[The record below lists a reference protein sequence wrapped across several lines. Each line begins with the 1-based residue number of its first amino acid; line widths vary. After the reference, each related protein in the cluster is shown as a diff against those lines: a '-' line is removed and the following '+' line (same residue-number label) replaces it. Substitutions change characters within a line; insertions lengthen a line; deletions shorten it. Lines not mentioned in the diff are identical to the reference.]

1 MLNKKHA
8 FKKTAI
14 LLALTGAMASQS
26 VQAANWLML
35 QGTEKSDQAPRAKVW
50 GFAQVDYQQ
59 TADTKVPTLA
69 GAGQAFSGTNA
80 AFNQMAPQL
89 STSEGFNIK
98 RARIG
103 VRGANFPLDKDVNYF
118 LMMEMG
124 NNGITTGGSGSQG
137 QLTDASVTINKID
150 GARIRVGLFKTPGSE
165 ESFKGIPVF
174 NYVNFTSGTDRL
186 LIERK
191 IDDSA
196 TFSSTTP
203 PTLTD
208 PKAVH
213 TGAQA
218 SDTIYGKRTDPAF
231 AVRDTGIQVFDTFKD
246 GDWEH
251 SYAVMLGNGNGL
263 AFSDNDKNKDLY
275 LYAST
280 EKVFGKS
287 KGPRRHGMKFYAW
300 SQTGKRTVNVDGTTP
315 TEFNRNRAGLGTTYF
330 DGKYRLAAEYIT
342 ADGMIWGGPIAGSA
356 TAAKNGYLSTFTD
369 QKATAYQLDFGYRIK
384 PNIELNARY
393 DMLDS
398 ATETDT
404 DTGTAKDKHRV
415 FTTTTLGAQYFF
427 NKKTSVRMN
436 YEIRNADAPDA
447 AAGSNPTK
455 VTKAFDN
462 RLSAQLM
469 MIF

>member
-1 MLNKKHA
+1 MLNKKNT

-14 LLALTGAMASQS
+14 LLALAGALGTQS

-50 GFAQVDYQQ
+50 GFAQVDYQK
-59 TADTKVPTLA
+59 TDDTLLVA
-69 GAGQAFSGTNA
+69 GGAAGTKA

-89 STSEGFNIK
+89 TTSEGFNIK

-137 QLTDASVTINKID
+137 QLTDASVTLNHFD
-150 GARIRVGLFKTPGSE
+150 GARVRVGLFKTPGSE

-174 NYVNFTSGTDRL
+174 NYVNFTSATDRL

-191 IDDSA
+191 IDDTSA
-196 TFSSTTP
+196 SP
-203 PTLTD
+203 ITD
-208 PKAVH
+208 DI
-213 TGAQA
+213 T
-218 SDTIYGKRTDPAF
+218 GKRTDPAF
-231 AVRDTGIQVFDTFKD
+231 AVRDTGIQIFDSFKD
-246 GDWEH
+246 GAWEH

-300 SQTGKRTVNVDGTTP
+300 SQTGKRTVKVGDTTD
-315 TEFNRNRAGLGTTYF
+315 TEFNRDRAGLGMTYF
-330 DGKYRLAAEYIT
+330 DGKYRAAAEYIT
-342 ADGMIWGGPIAGSA
+342 ADGMIWGGPLGGAASNAAAGKL
-356 TAAKNGYLSTFTD
+356 TAFPN
-369 QKATAYQLDFGYRIK
+369 QKADGYHIDLGYRVK
-384 PNIELNARY
+384 PNIELNVRH
-393 DMLDS
+393 DVLNS
-398 ATETDT
+398 ATEADD
-404 DTGTAKDKHRV
+404 DTGSGFDKQRV

-427 NKKTSVRMN
+427 NKKTSVRAN
-436 YEIRNADAPDA
+436 YEIRDINAPTAL
-447 AAGSNPTK
+447 AGSNPTK
-455 VTKAFDN
+455 NSETIDN